1 MTVETKAQLRS
12 LRMSPQKVRLVADLV
27 RGMRVSD
34 ALVQLKFSPKRAAK
48 PLCKLLESAIA
59 NASHNH
65 QLDTSSLVISTIF
78 VNEGSMLKRWM
89 PRAMGRATP
98 LRKRSSHI
106 TLVLVGTRAD
116 ESASTSPISE
126 VDTATKKVDME
137 KDVEK
142 KVEGSEDVTT
152 KVTSTKKKTVTK
164 KKTA

>member
-27 RGMRVSD
+27 RGMRASD

-48 PLCKLLESAIA
+48 PLYKLVESAIA

-65 QLDTSSLVISTIF
+65 QLDTSSLMISTIF

-116 ESASTSPISE
+116 KSAPTPSVSE
-126 VDTATKKVDME
+126 VDITDTV
-137 KDVEK
+137 DVEK
-142 KVEGSEDVTT
+142 VAESQVEAKTQS
-152 KVTSTKKKTVTK
+152 KKITKKKVTTK